1 MQTIHS
7 KIEIMTLEDRFENEF
22 ALMYETNVI
31 PELLIETTGTS
42 YTNIINTLIAQKY
55 SLIVCLPRLPV
66 YKELKKAEVLKEN
79 QAFKLLRIPAEAY
92 SSALDRFLKDFEYAF
107 TFLWIKHVYEIS
119 YVLPS
124 TSQERIKLLNLV
136 DNEVYSF
143 LIENEECIRAVWIG
157 EPE

>member
-7 KIEIMTLEDRFENEF
+7 KIEIMSLEDRFENEY
-22 ALMYETNVI
+22 ALMYETNFI
-31 PELLIETTGTS
+31 PELLIEMKETS
-42 YTNIINTLIAQKY
+42 YTNITKTLIAQEY

-79 QAFKLLRIPAEAY
+79 LAFKLLRIPAEDY
-92 SSALDRFLKDFEYAF
+92 SSALDEFLKDFEYAF
-107 TFLWIKHVYEIS
+107 TFSWIKHAYKIS
-119 YVLPS
+119 YVLPN

-143 LIENEECIRAVWIG
+143 WIENEECIRAVWIG
-157 EPE
+157 ESR